1 MDFSLYTRGHILMN
15 NPKKKRKT
23 LCNHYSIEKIIL
35 SLFVGVGQIEL
46 C

>member
-1 MDFSLYTRGHILMN
+1 MN
-15 NPKKKRKT
+15 NQKQKRRKT